1 MRKASPDQRLRP
13 TQALSKNGEF
23 IGERYV
29 RLLHVP
35 VTEMEEQ
42 VRLGTLAIP
51 GNAAKLRS
59 RLMRQQQQ
67 LQQRNRMAYL
77 GPLHLVPAIIPSAR
91 PQLLGMGLALNHPSG
106 IATQVPMEARGW

>member
-1 MRKASPDQRLRP
+1 MPAPA
-13 TQALSKNGEF
+13 QALSKNGEF

-67 LQQRNRMAYL
+67 QRNRMAFL
-77 GPLHLVPAIIPSAR
+77 GPLHLVPAIIPTAR
-91 PQLLGMGLALNHPSG
+91 PQLVSMGLALNHPSAVAG
-106 IATQVPMEARGW
+106 QMPMEARGW